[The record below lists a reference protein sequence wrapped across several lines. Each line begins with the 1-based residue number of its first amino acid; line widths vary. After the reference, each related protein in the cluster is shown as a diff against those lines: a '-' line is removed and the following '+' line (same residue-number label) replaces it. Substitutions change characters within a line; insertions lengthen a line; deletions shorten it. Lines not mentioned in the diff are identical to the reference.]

1 MTIKETNQL
10 IDKFLDG
17 KTSPTEERRL
27 ALEVNRK
34 DAPEEWLII
43 REMLG
48 ELTLDEAIYDHEM
61 KSRKRRRWMRYGGW
75 GIAASIALCLA
86 INGVL
91 SMESDEGKDMALTEN
106 KMVKEAVV
114 PKVVETTPII
124 EEITPVQEEIP
135 ILEQVEVKPTPR
147 PKMAKSTAVNVH
159 VNEPLVQMEDSVEVP
174 SFSIEDLRAQVTE
187 ADLAQVEKN
196 YELWLLKQTIVNE
209 GIELQIATKELE
221 KKYEAHLAENIIEI

>member
-86 INGVL
+86 MNGVL
-91 SMESDEGKDMALTEN
+91 PESDEGKDMALTEN

-114 PKVVETTPII
+114 PEVVETTPII
-124 EEITPVQEEIP
+124 EEITPVQEKIP
-135 ILEQVEVKPTPR
+135 IFEQVEVKPTPR

>member
-34 DAPEEWLII
+34 AAPEEWLII

-48 ELTLDEAIYDHEM
+48 ELTLDE
-61 KSRKRRRWMRYGGW
+61 
-75 GIAASIALCLA
+75 
-86 INGVL
+86 
-91 SMESDEGKDMALTEN
+91 DEGKDMALTEN

-147 PKMAKSTAVNVH
+147 PKIAKSTAVNVH

>member
-86 INGVL
+86 MNGVL
-91 SMESDEGKDMALTEN
+91 PESDEGKDMALTEN

-114 PKVVETTPII
+114 PEVVETTPII
-124 EEITPVQEEIP
+124 EEITPVQEKIP
-135 ILEQVEVKPTPR
+135 IFEQVEVKPTPR

-209 GIELQIATKELE
+209 GIELQIATRELNR
-221 KKYEAHLAENIIEI
+221 KYEAYLAEEIIEI

>member
-1 MTIKETNQL
+1 MTILEINQL
-10 IDKFLDG
+10 IDKYLKG
-17 KTSPTEERRL
+17 KTSPEEEQRL
-27 ALEVNRK
+27 ALEVNRA
-34 DAPEEWLII
+34 DAPQEWLII

-48 ELTLDEAIYDHEM
+48 ELTLGEAIYNKEM
-61 KSRKRRRWMRYGGW
+61 KSRKRRRRLYYSGW
-75 GIAASIALCLA
+75 GIAASLLLCLA
-86 INGVL
+86 MGGVL
-91 SMESDEGKDMALTEN
+91 PMESDEGKDMALTEN

-174 SFSIEDLRAQVTE
+174 SFTIEDLRAQVTE

>member
-17 KTSPTEERRL
+17 KTSPTEEHRL

-61 KSRKRRRWMRYGGW
+61 RTRKRRRWMRYSGW
-75 GIAASIALCLA
+75 SIAASIALCLA
-86 INGVL
+86 MN
-91 SMESDEGKDMALTEN
+91 SMLPIGSDEERDIAPTES
-106 KMVKEAVV
+106 KFMTEVIVPEAM
-114 PKVVETTPII
+114 ETTPII
-124 EEITPVQEEIP
+124 EEVAPVQEENP
-135 ILEQVEVKPTPR
+135 IEVQVEVKTTPK
-147 PKMAKSTAVNVH
+147 PKIAKATVVDVS
-159 VNEPLVQMEDSVEVP
+159 VNEPLEQTDDIEEEVA
-174 SFSIEDLRAQVTE
+174 FSIEDLRAQVTE

>member
-17 KTSPTEERRL
+17 KTSPTEEHRL

-61 KSRKRRRWMRYGGW
+61 RTRKRRRWMRYSGW
-75 GIAASIALCLA
+75 SIAASIALCLA
-86 INGVL
+86 MN
-91 SMESDEGKDMALTEN
+91 SMLPIGSDEERDIAPTES
-106 KMVKEAVV
+106 KFMTEVIVPEAM
-114 PKVVETTPII
+114 ETTPII
-124 EEITPVQEEIP
+124 EEVAPVQEENP
-135 ILEQVEVKPTPR
+135 IEVQVEVKPTPR
-147 PKMAKSTAVNVH
+147 PKIAKSTAVNVH

>member
-86 INGVL
+86 MNGVL
-91 SMESDEGKDMALTEN
+91 PESDEGKDMALTEN

-114 PKVVETTPII
+114 PEVVETTPII
-124 EEITPVQEEIP
+124 EEITPVKEKIP
-135 ILEQVEVKPTPR
+135 IFEQVEVKPTPR

-209 GIELQIATKELE
+209 GIELQIATRELNR
-221 KKYEAHLAENIIEI
+221 KYEAYLAEEIIEI